1 MPDIRRGIYIL
12 PSLFTGANLAIGF
25 LSVLYAIDNQFTAAA
40 WAIMAAIVMD
50 VLDGRVAR
58 MTNTTSRFGLEF
70 DSLSDVVSF
79 GVAPA
84 VLMYQM
90 VLSGMGKPGIAIAL
104 LYVLTG
110 ALRLARYNL
119 KAQDGESGSGFLG
132 LPIPAGAGMLASFV
146 LSYELFLNGQ
156 QVTVKTIP
164 IIMQRMPFFFHI
176 LPVLMIMIS
185 ILMIST
191 VPYVAFKGFK
201 PGRPKSLQ
209 LITLLMV
216 AILFIIAF
224 PQNSIFILFLA
235 YLLSGFVAYIV
246 RFWRL
251 RSVVI
256 NSFKLK
262 RPSDRQ

>member
-25 LSVLYAIDNQFTAAA
+25 LSMLYSIENQFTAAA
-40 WAIMAAIVMD
+40 WAIMASILMD

-58 MTNTTSRFGLEF
+58 MTNTTSRFGVEF
-70 DSLSDVVSF
+70 DSLSDLTSF
-79 GVAPA
+79 GIAPA
-84 VLMYQM
+84 VLMYQL
-90 VLSGMGKPGIAIAL
+90 VLNGMGKPGIAIAL
-104 LYVLTG
+104 MYVLAG
-110 ALRLARYNL
+110 ALRLARFNV
-119 KAQDGESGSGFLG
+119 KAQDGEAGSSFLG

-164 IIMQRMPFFFHI
+164 IIMHRMPFFYNI
-176 LPVLMIMIS
+176 LPVFMIVIS

-191 VPYVAFKGFK
+191 VPYAAFKKFK
-201 PGRPKSLQ
+201 PSRPKSLQ

-216 AILFIIAF
+216 TILFIIAF

-235 YLLSGFVAYIV
+235 YLLSGFVAYIF
-246 RFWRL
+246 RYWRL
-251 RSVVI
+251 RASLI

-262 RPSDRQ
+262 RPSDRP